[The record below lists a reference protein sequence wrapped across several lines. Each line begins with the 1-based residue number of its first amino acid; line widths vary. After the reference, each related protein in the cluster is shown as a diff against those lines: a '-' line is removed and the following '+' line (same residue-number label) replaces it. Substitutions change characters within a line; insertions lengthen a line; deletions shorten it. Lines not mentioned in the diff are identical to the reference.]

1 MARRVVSLW
10 LPRFATDRLCRLEPG
25 HRAEPLAIAATL
37 GNSRLVLAAN
47 MVAEAGGVVAG
58 LPLAD
63 ARALLPHL
71 KIIEHNPAADFRA
84 LARLA
89 RWAERYTPWTQIDRT
104 SPADASATAWSA
116 ASVAA
121 RSAPGWSRGTSAPFA

>member
-25 HRAEPLAIAATL
+25 LRAEPLAIAATL

-47 MVAEAGGVVAG
+47 MVAEAGVVVAG

-63 ARALLPHL
+63 AARLCAST
-71 KIIEHNPAADFRA
+71 PAGQLGLTDRGRLSPGFRADFVV
-84 LARLA
+84 LSPRLVV
-89 RWAERYTPWTQIDRT
+89 RQTWIGGRLVKEH
-104 SPADASATAWSA
+104 
-116 ASVAA
+116 
-121 RSAPGWSRGTSAPFA
+121 